1 MVGCF
6 TLKRKI
12 LYITDGFSPYV
23 VGGMQAVARRHM
35 ECLLRLGHEII
46 SISSGPDRMACPAE
60 GDLKWENHFIP
71 WPERNLWQS
80 LSPWRYVHDLQRY
93 SLEVARIIDRIEP
106 DCIYSEG
113 PLIDAYL
120 RRPVEERRPVVFH
133 PHGLGMFQRPRTSAM
148 YWGFIK
154 VWPMRA
160 LMVRHAR
167 LADIVVSQSKMGPL
181 YRIIRDRIGVDSK
194 RIAFLP
200 NAVPENYPPAD
211 IPRSSPPNGKFLFIG
226 RNDPCKGMPQ
236 LLRAFKKLKSKHAS
250 ARLDVVGWDGAGF
263 PRQSDVNFHGMIRDQ
278 DRIRAF
284 YREADYLVLPSYA
297 EGMPTVILEAFAAA
311 LPVIGTDV
319 GAVAD
324 LVRDGETGFIVRAG
338 EVTDLERAMDEAV
351 NLTAA
356 EYSNMSRQCLALAR
370 GPYAEATVCEQLG
383 CLVKR
388 ACSLGSPSK

>member
-1 MVGCF
+1 MN
-6 TLKRKI
+6 KRI
-12 LYITDGFSPYV
+12 LYVTDGFSPYV
-23 VGGMQAVARRHM
+23 LGGMQAVARRHM
-35 ECLLRLGHEII
+35 ECLQRLGHEVI
-46 SISSGPDRMACPAE
+46 SVSSGPDWAACPAE

-71 WPERNLWQS
+71 WPERNFWHS
-80 LSPWRYVHDLQRY
+80 LSPWRYVHDLQCY

-120 RRPVEERRPVVFH
+120 QRPVKERRPVIFH
-133 PHGLGMFQRPRTSAM
+133 PHGLEMFQRPCTSAM
-148 YWGFIK
+148 YWEFIK

-167 LADIVVSQSKMGPL
+167 LANIVVSQSKMGPL
-181 YRIIRDRIGVDSK
+181 YRIIRDRLGVDSK

-200 NAVPENYPPAD
+200 NAVPASYPLAEV
-211 IPRSSPPNGKFLFIG
+211 PRSSPPKGQFLFIG
-226 RNDPCKGMPQ
+226 RNEPRKGLPQ

-250 ARLDVVGWDGAGF
+250 VRLDVVGWDGAGF

-338 EVTDLERAMDEAV
+338 EVTGLERAMDEAV

-356 EYSNMSRQCLALAR
+356 EYSNMSSQCLALAR

-383 CLVKR
+383 CLVMR